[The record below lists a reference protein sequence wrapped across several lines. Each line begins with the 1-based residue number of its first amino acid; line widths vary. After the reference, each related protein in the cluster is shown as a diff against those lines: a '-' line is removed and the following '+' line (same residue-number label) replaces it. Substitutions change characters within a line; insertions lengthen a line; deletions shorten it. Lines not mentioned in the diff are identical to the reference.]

1 MAQRQVTTVL
11 EMLAQRQAVQ
21 AHTQV
26 QVQTQAQAQVQVQ
39 TQVQA
44 RTQHNPYQST
54 AQPLT
59 FAELAARQN
68 ATAPVASDKV
78 QELLVRQQQ
87 AEQEQVVQQQQVA
100 QTQTVQPPA
109 YAVNPYLDP
118 DVEMP
123 PPEPFDISSLDYADH
138 PPINPLAG
146 AQHASKV
153 NDPVYDQVYL

>member
-21 AHTQV
+21 V
-26 QVQTQAQAQVQVQ
+26 QAQAQVQVQ
-39 TQVQA
+39 PQVQV
-44 RTQHNPYQST
+44 QHNPYQST

-59 FAELAARQN
+59 FAELAARQD
-68 ATAPVASDKV
+68 ATAPAASTQV
-78 QELLVRQQQ
+78 QKLLVQQQQ
-87 AEQEQVVQQQQVA
+87 AEQEQVEQEQAVQP
-100 QTQTVQPPA
+100 QTAQPPA

>member
-21 AHTQV
+21 V
-26 QVQTQAQAQVQVQ
+26 QAQAQVQVQ
-39 TQVQA
+39 TQV
-44 RTQHNPYQST
+44 QHNPYQST

-59 FAELAARQN
+59 FAELAARQD
-68 ATAPVASDKV
+68 ATAPVASVKV
-78 QELLVRQQQ
+78 QELLVQPQQAEQQQ
-87 AEQEQVVQQQQVA
+87 AEQEQVVQP
-100 QTQTVQPPA
+100 QTAQPPA

>member
-21 AHTQV
+21 V
-26 QVQTQAQAQVQVQ
+26 QAQAQVQVQ
-39 TQVQA
+39 PQV
-44 RTQHNPYQST
+44 
-54 AQPLT
+54 QPLT
-59 FAELAARQN
+59 FAELAAQQKT
-68 ATAPVASDKV
+68 TAPAASVKV
-78 QELLVRQQQ
+78 QELLVQQQQ
-87 AEQEQVVQQQQVA
+87 AEQEQVVQQE
-100 QTQTVQPPA
+100 QTAQPPA

>member
-11 EMLAQRQAVQ
+11 QMLAQRQAVQ

-26 QVQTQAQAQVQVQ
+26 QTQAQAQVQVQ
-39 TQVQA
+39 P

-54 AQPLT
+54 TQPLT

-68 ATAPVASDKV
+68 ATAPVASVKV
-78 QELLVRQQQ
+78 QELLVQQQQ
-87 AEQEQVVQQQQVA
+87 AEQVQVVQQEQIVQP
-100 QTQTVQPPA
+100 QTVQPPA

-153 NDPVYDQVYL
+153 SDPVYDQVYL

>member
-21 AHTQV
+21 V
-26 QVQTQAQAQVQVQ
+26 QAQAQVQVQ
-39 TQVQA
+39 TQV
-44 RTQHNPYQST
+44 QHNPYQST

-59 FAELAARQN
+59 FAELAAQQD
-68 ATAPVASDKV
+68 ATAPAASVKV
-78 QELLVRQQQ
+78 QKLLVQQQQ
-87 AEQEQVVQQQQVA
+87 AEQEQVVQQE
-100 QTQTVQPPA
+100 QTAQPPA

-138 PPINPLAG
+138 PPVNPLAG

>member
-21 AHTQV
+21 V
-26 QVQTQAQAQVQVQ
+26 QAQVQVQ
-39 TQVQA
+39 P
-44 RTQHNPYQST
+44 QHNPYQST

-59 FAELAARQN
+59 FAELAAQQKT
-68 ATAPVASDKV
+68 TAPVASVKV
-78 QELLVRQQQ
+78 QKLLVQQEQ
-87 AEQEQVVQQQQVA
+87 AEQEQAVQQE
-100 QTQTVQPPA
+100 QTAQPPA

>member
-21 AHTQV
+21 V
-26 QVQTQAQAQVQVQ
+26 QAQAQVQVQ
-39 TQVQA
+39 VQVQPQ
-44 RTQHNPYQST
+44 TQHNSYQST
-54 AQPLT
+54 IQPLT
-59 FAELAARQN
+59 FAELAAQQK
-68 ATAPVASDKV
+68 ATTQKATTPVASAKV
-78 QELLVRQQQ
+78 QELLVQQEQ
-87 AEQEQVVQQQQVA
+87 AEQEQA
-100 QTQTVQPPA
+100 AQPPA

>member
-21 AHTQV
+21 V

-39 TQVQA
+39 TQVQP

-54 AQPLT
+54 VQPLT
-59 FAELAARQN
+59 FAELAAQQG

-87 AEQEQVVQQQQVA
+87 AEQQQAEQEQVVQS
-100 QTQTVQPPA
+100 QTAQPPA

-123 PPEPFDISSLDYADH
+123 PPEPFDITSLDYADH

>member
-11 EMLAQRQAVQ
+11 QMLAQRQAVQ
-21 AHTQV
+21 VHTQA
-26 QVQTQAQAQVQVQ
+26 QTQVQAQVQVQ
-39 TQVQA
+39 PQVQP
-44 RTQHNPYQST
+44 RKQHNPYQST
-54 AQPLT
+54 VQPLT
-59 FAELAARQN
+59 FAELAARQK
-68 ATAPVASDKV
+68 ATAPVASVKV
-78 QELLVRQQQ
+78 QKLLVQQQQ
-87 AEQEQVVQQQQVA
+87 AEQEQVVQP
-100 QTQTVQPPA
+100 QTAQPPA

>member
-11 EMLAQRQAVQ
+11 EMLAQKQAVQ
-21 AHTQV
+21 AHT

-39 TQVQA
+39 PQV
-44 RTQHNPYQST
+44 
-54 AQPLT
+54 QPLT

-78 QELLVRQQQ
+78 QELLVQQQQ
-87 AEQEQVVQQQQVA
+87 AEQEQEQVVQQEQVT
-100 QTQTVQPPA
+100 QPQTVQPPA

-123 PPEPFDISSLDYADH
+123 PPEPFDITSLDYADH
-138 PPINPLAG
+138 PPVNPLAG

>member
-21 AHTQV
+21 V
-26 QVQTQAQAQVQVQ
+26 QAQAQVQVQ
-39 TQVQA
+39 PQV
-44 RTQHNPYQST
+44 QHNPYQST

-59 FAELAARQN
+59 FAELAARQD
-68 ATAPVASDKV
+68 ATAPVASVKV
-78 QELLVRQQQ
+78 QELLVQPQQ
-87 AEQEQVVQQQQVA
+87 AEQEQAEQVVQEQI
-100 QTQTVQPPA
+100 VQPPA

>member
-21 AHTQV
+21 V
-26 QVQTQAQAQVQVQ
+26 QAQAQVQVQ
-39 TQVQA
+39 V
-44 RTQHNPYQST
+44 QHNPYQST
-54 AQPLT
+54 TQPLT
-59 FAELAARQN
+59 FAELAAQQK
-68 ATAPVASDKV
+68 ATAPVASVKV
-78 QELLVRQQQ
+78 QELLVQQEQ
-87 AEQEQVVQQQQVA
+87 AEQEQAAQEQAVQP
-100 QTQTVQPPA
+100 QTTQPPA

-153 NDPVYDQVYL
+153 SDPVYDQVYL

>member
-1 MAQRQVTTVL
+1 MAQRQITTVL
-11 EMLAQRQAVQ
+11 QMLAQRQAVQ
-21 AHTQV
+21 AQAQV

-39 TQVQA
+39 TRVQP
-44 RTQHNPYQST
+44 RKQHNPYQST
-54 AQPLT
+54 VQPLT
-59 FAELAARQN
+59 FAELAARQKT
-68 ATAPVASDKV
+68 TAPVASVKV
-78 QELLVRQQQ
+78 QKLLVQQQQ
-87 AEQEQVVQQQQVA
+87 AEQEQVVQQEQVTQP
-100 QTQTVQPPA
+100 QTAQPPA

>member
-21 AHTQV
+21 VQAQV

-39 TQVQA
+39 PQ
-44 RTQHNPYQST
+44 TQHNPYQST
-54 AQPLT
+54 VQPLT
-59 FAELAARQN
+59 FAELAARQG
-68 ATAPVASDKV
+68 TTTPVASVKV
-78 QELLVRQQQ
+78 QELLVQQQQ
-87 AEQEQVVQQQQVA
+87 AEQEQAVQPPTA
-100 QTQTVQPPA
+100 QPPA

>member
-21 AHTQV
+21 VQAQAQV

-39 TQVQA
+39 TQ
-44 RTQHNPYQST
+44 

-59 FAELAARQN
+59 FAELAAQQG
-68 ATAPVASDKV
+68 TTTPVASAKV
-78 QELLVRQQQ
+78 QELLVQQQQ
-87 AEQEQVVQQQQVA
+87 AEQEQTVQQEQVVQP
-100 QTQTVQPPA
+100 QTAQPPA

>member
-21 AHTQV
+21 V
-26 QVQTQAQAQVQVQ
+26 QAQAQVQVQ
-39 TQVQA
+39 TRV
-44 RTQHNPYQST
+44 QHNPYQST

-59 FAELAARQN
+59 FAELAAQQGT
-68 ATAPVASDKV
+68 TAPVASDKV

-100 QTQTVQPPA
+100 QTQTAQPPA

>member
-21 AHTQV
+21 V
-26 QVQTQAQAQVQVQ
+26 QVQAQAQVQVQ
-39 TQVQA
+39 TQVQ
-44 RTQHNPYQST
+44 HNPYQST
-54 AQPLT
+54 TQPLT
-59 FAELAARQN
+59 FAELAAQQN

-87 AEQEQVVQQQQVA
+87 AEQQQAEQEQVVQP
-100 QTQTVQPPA
+100 QTAQPPA

-153 NDPVYDQVYL
+153 SDPVYDQVYL

>member
-21 AHTQV
+21 VQV

-39 TQVQA
+39 PQV
-44 RTQHNPYQST
+44 QHNPYQST
-54 AQPLT
+54 VQPLT
-59 FAELAARQN
+59 FAELAAQQKT
-68 ATAPVASDKV
+68 TAPVASDKV

-87 AEQEQVVQQQQVA
+87 AEQQQAEQEQVVQS
-100 QTQTVQPPA
+100 QTAQPPA

-123 PPEPFDISSLDYADH
+123 PPEPFDITSLDYADH

>member
-21 AHTQV
+21 AHTQA
-26 QVQTQAQAQVQVQ
+26 QTQVQAQVQVQ
-39 TQVQA
+39 PQ
-44 RTQHNPYQST
+44 TQHNPYQST
-54 AQPLT
+54 VQPLT
-59 FAELAARQN
+59 FAELAAQQKT
-68 ATAPVASDKV
+68 TAPVASIKV
-78 QELLVRQQQ
+78 QKLLVQQQQ
-87 AEQEQVVQQQQVA
+87 AEQEQVVQP
-100 QTQTVQPPA
+100 QTVQPPA

-123 PPEPFDISSLDYADH
+123 PPEPFDITSLDYADH

>member
-26 QVQTQAQAQVQVQ
+26 QTQAQAQVQVQ
-39 TQVQA
+39 TRV
-44 RTQHNPYQST
+44 QHNPYQST

-59 FAELAARQN
+59 FAELAARQD
-68 ATAPVASDKV
+68 ATAPAASVKV
-78 QELLVRQQQ
+78 QKLLVQQQQ
-87 AEQEQVVQQQQVA
+87 AEQEQVVQQE
-100 QTQTVQPPA
+100 QTAQPPA

>member
-26 QVQTQAQAQVQVQ
+26 QTQAQAQVQVQ
-39 TQVQA
+39 PQV
-44 RTQHNPYQST
+44 
-54 AQPLT
+54 QPLT
-59 FAELAARQN
+59 FAELAAQQG
-68 ATAPVASDKV
+68 TTTPVASAKV
-78 QELLVRQQQ
+78 QELLVQQQQ
-87 AEQEQVVQQQQVA
+87 AEQEQTEQEQTEQEQVVQP
-100 QTQTVQPPA
+100 QTAQPPT

>member
-11 EMLAQRQAVQ
+11 EMLAQRQAV
-21 AHTQV
+21 HV
-26 QVQTQAQAQVQVQ
+26 QAQVQVQ
-39 TQVQA
+39 AQA
-44 RTQHNPYQST
+44 QHNPYQST

-59 FAELAARQN
+59 FAELAAQQKT
-68 ATAPVASDKV
+68 TAPAASVKV
-78 QELLVRQQQ
+78 QKLLVQQEQ
-87 AEQEQVVQQQQVA
+87 AEQEQA
-100 QTQTVQPPA
+100 VQPQTAQQPA

>member
-11 EMLAQRQAVQ
+11 QMLAQRQAVQ
-21 AHTQV
+21 VHTQA
-26 QVQTQAQAQVQVQ
+26 QTQVQAQVQVQ
-39 TQVQA
+39 PQ
-44 RTQHNPYQST
+44 TQHNPYQST
-54 AQPLT
+54 VQPLT
-59 FAELAARQN
+59 FAELAARQK
-68 ATAPVASDKV
+68 ATAPVASVKV
-78 QELLVRQQQ
+78 QKLLVQQQQ
-87 AEQEQVVQQQQVA
+87 AEQGQVVQP
-100 QTQTVQPPA
+100 QTAQPPA

>member
-21 AHTQV
+21 V
-26 QVQTQAQAQVQVQ
+26 QAQAQVQVQ
-39 TQVQA
+39 VQ
-44 RTQHNPYQST
+44 TQHNPYQST
-54 AQPLT
+54 VQPLT
-59 FAELAARQN
+59 FAELAAQQK
-68 ATAPVASDKV
+68 ATAPVASVKV
-78 QELLVRQQQ
+78 QELLVQQEQ
-87 AEQEQVVQQQQVA
+87 AEQEQAAQEQAVQP
-100 QTQTVQPPA
+100 QTTQPPA

-153 NDPVYDQVYL
+153 SDPVYDQVYL

>member
-11 EMLAQRQAVQ
+11 EMLAQRQAV
-21 AHTQV
+21 HV
-26 QVQTQAQAQVQVQ
+26 QAQVQVQ
-39 TQVQA
+39 PQAQVQA
-44 RTQHNPYQST
+44 QPQHNSYQST
-54 AQPLT
+54 VQPLT
-59 FAELAARQN
+59 FAELAARQD
-68 ATAPVASDKV
+68 ATAPAASVKV
-78 QELLVRQQQ
+78 QKLLVQQQQ
-87 AEQEQVVQQQQVA
+87 AEQEQVVQQE
-100 QTQTVQPPA
+100 QTVQQPA

>member
-21 AHTQV
+21 V
-26 QVQTQAQAQVQVQ
+26 QAQAQVQVQ
-39 TQVQA
+39 TQV
-44 RTQHNPYQST
+44 QHNPYQST

-59 FAELAARQN
+59 FAELAAQQKT
-68 ATAPVASDKV
+68 TAPVASVKV
-78 QELLVRQQQ
+78 QELLVQQQQAEQQQAEQQQ
-87 AEQEQVVQQQQVA
+87 AEQEQVVQP
-100 QTQTVQPPA
+100 QTAQPPA

>member
-21 AHTQV
+21 V
-26 QVQTQAQAQVQVQ
+26 QAQAQVQVQ
-39 TQVQA
+39 VQ
-44 RTQHNPYQST
+44 TQHNPYQST
-54 AQPLT
+54 VQPLT
-59 FAELAARQN
+59 FAELAARQD
-68 ATAPVASDKV
+68 ATTPVASAKV
-78 QELLVRQQQ
+78 QELLVQQQQ
-87 AEQEQVVQQQQVA
+87 AEQEQVVQQE
-100 QTQTVQPPA
+100 QTVQPQTTQPPA

-153 NDPVYDQVYL
+153 SDPVYDQVYL

>member
-26 QVQTQAQAQVQVQ
+26 QTQAQAQVQVQ
-39 TQVQA
+39 TQVQ
-44 RTQHNPYQST
+44 HNSYQST
-54 AQPLT
+54 VQPLT
-59 FAELAARQN
+59 FAELAAQQEN
-68 ATAPVASDKV
+68 TAPVASTKV
-78 QELLVRQQQ
+78 QELLVQQEQ
-87 AEQEQVVQQQQVA
+87 AEQQQVQP
-100 QTQTVQPPA
+100 QTAQPPA

>member
-21 AHTQV
+21 V
-26 QVQTQAQAQVQVQ
+26 QAQVQVQ
-39 TQVQA
+39 TRV
-44 RTQHNPYQST
+44 QHNPYQST

-59 FAELAARQN
+59 FAELAAQQG
-68 ATAPVASDKV
+68 TTTPVASVKV
-78 QELLVRQQQ
+78 QKLLVQQQQ
-87 AEQEQVVQQQQVA
+87 AEQQQTEQEQVVQSPTA
-100 QTQTVQPPA
+100 QPPA

-123 PPEPFDISSLDYADH
+123 PPEPFDITSLDYADH

-153 NDPVYDQVYL
+153 NDPVYD

>member
-1 MAQRQVTTVL
+1 MAQRQITTVL
-11 EMLAQRQAVQ
+11 QMLAQRQAVQ
-21 AHTQV
+21 AQAQV

-39 TQVQA
+39 TRV
-44 RTQHNPYQST
+44 QHNPYQST
-54 AQPLT
+54 VQPLT
-59 FAELAARQN
+59 FAELAAQQKT
-68 ATAPVASDKV
+68 TAPVASVKV
-78 QELLVRQQQ
+78 QKLLVQQQQ
-87 AEQEQVVQQQQVA
+87 AEQEQAVQP
-100 QTQTVQPPA
+100 QTAQPPA

>member
-1 MAQRQVTTVL
+1 MAQRQITTVL
-11 EMLAQRQAVQ
+11 QMLAQRQAVQ
-21 AHTQV
+21 AQAQV

-39 TQVQA
+39 TRV
-44 RTQHNPYQST
+44 QHNPYQST
-54 AQPLT
+54 VQPLT
-59 FAELAARQN
+59 FAELAAQQKT
-68 ATAPVASDKV
+68 TAPVASVKV
-78 QELLVRQQQ
+78 QELLIQQQQ
-87 AEQEQVVQQQQVA
+87 AEQVVQQEQVTQP
-100 QTQTVQPPA
+100 QTAQPPA

>member
-11 EMLAQRQAVQ
+11 QMLAQRQAVQ
-21 AHTQV
+21 AHTQA
-26 QVQTQAQAQVQVQ
+26 QTQVQAQVQVQ
-39 TQVQA
+39 PQ
-44 RTQHNPYQST
+44 TQHNPYQST

-59 FAELAARQN
+59 FAELAARQK
-68 ATAPVASDKV
+68 ATAPVASVKV
-78 QELLVRQQQ
+78 QKLLVQQQQ
-87 AEQEQVVQQQQVA
+87 AEQEQVTQP
-100 QTQTVQPPA
+100 QTAQPPA

-123 PPEPFDISSLDYADH
+123 PPEPFDINSLDYADH

>member
-21 AHTQV
+21 VQV
-26 QVQTQAQAQVQVQ
+26 QAQTQAQAQV
-39 TQVQA
+39 QVQA

-54 AQPLT
+54 VQPLT

-78 QELLVRQQQ
+78 QELLVQQQQ
-87 AEQEQVVQQQQVA
+87 AEQVQVVQEQVVQP
-100 QTQTVQPPA
+100 QTAQPPA
-109 YAVNPYLDP
+109 YAINPYLDP
-118 DVEMP
+118 DIEMP

-153 NDPVYDQVYL
+153 SDPVYDQVYL

>member
-21 AHTQV
+21 VQAQV
-26 QVQTQAQAQVQVQ
+26 QVQVQPRTQAQAQVQVQ
-39 TQVQA
+39 
-44 RTQHNPYQST
+44 TQHNPYQST

-87 AEQEQVVQQQQVA
+87 AEQEQVVQP
-100 QTQTVQPPA
+100 QTAQPPA

-123 PPEPFDISSLDYADH
+123 PPEPFDITSLDYADH

-153 NDPVYDQVYL
+153 NDLVYDQVYL